1 MNMDLRDKTILV
13 VSPQSWGKMFISKH
27 HYAIE
32 LARRGNKVLFLN
44 PPENELVN
52 GQNGIAIVPSGVTD
66 NLFLVHHRLSFPY
79 RLKFHA
85 LPLFHWLM
93 QFHVRKLLKEIG
105 PVDIVWS
112 FDLGN
117 LYPFRLLGNK
127 AFKVFHPVDEPL
139 NKTAIEAA
147 RDADII
153 FSVTQEI
160 LEKYK
165 TFQAPKHFI
174 NHGVSDDFLQGVNQ
188 HKMLTSSVRVGF
200 AGNLLRGDIDREIL
214 LKIMREN
221 PTVIFECWGS
231 YARAQSNIGGGEDAA
246 TRDFITSLRE
256 LKNVILHGPVPSA
269 VLAKAVHDMDAFLI
283 CYDVQK
289 DQSKGTNYHKILEYL
304 STGKV
309 VISNNVTTYQHDP
322 LLIAMTQERLHNRDL
337 PGLFRN
343 IIDNLHQY
351 NSMDKQEYRIA
362 FARDNTYTRQIERIE
377 KILYAK

>member
-1 MNMDLRDKTILV
+1 
-13 VSPQSWGKMFISKH
+13 MFISKH

-32 LARRGNKVLFLN
+32 LARQGNKVFFLN
-44 PPENELVN
+44 PPEEGPVN
-52 GQNGIAIVPSGVTD
+52 GQNGIIILPSGIRD
-66 NLFLVHHRLSFPY
+66 NLFLIHHRLSFPY
-79 RLKFHA
+79 QLKFHA

-93 QFHVRKLLKEIG
+93 QFHVRKLLKQTG
-105 PVDIVWS
+105 SVDIVWS

-117 LYPFRLLGNK
+117 LYPFRFFRNK
-127 AFKVFHPVDEPL
+127 AYKVFHPVDEPL

-153 FSVTQEI
+153 FSVTREI

-165 TFQAPKHFI
+165 AFQVPKHFI

-188 HKMLTSSVRVGF
+188 PKKPTSSVRVGF

-214 LKIMREN
+214 LQIMREN

-231 YARAQSNIGGGEDAA
+231 YASDQSNIGGGEDAP
-246 TRDFITSLRE
+246 TRNFITSLRK

-269 VLAKAVHDMDAFLI
+269 ILAKAVHDMDAFLI

-304 STGKV
+304 STGKI
-309 VISNNVTTYQHDP
+309 VISNNITTYQHDP
-322 LLIAMTQERLHNRDL
+322 LLIAMIQERLHNRDL

-343 IIDNLHQY
+343 VIDNLHQY
-351 NSMDKQEYRIA
+351 NSMDKQEYRIG
-362 FARDNTYTRQIERIE
+362 FARDNTYTRQIKRIE